1 MSKLKL
7 YIREKCPF
15 CMKVLDYMD
24 ENDLEDIEVIDIS
37 KDEMSEKEL
46 EEKGAKNQ
54 VPCLKI
60 DDRYMYESVDIIE
73 YLKENK

>member
-7 YIREKCPF
+7 YIRETCPF

-24 ENDLEDIEVIDIS
+24 ENNIEDIELIDIS
-37 KDEMSEKEL
+37 KDEMAKKEL
-46 EEKGAKNQ
+46 EEKGGKNQ

-60 DDRYMYESVDIIE
+60 DDRYMYESLDIIE

>member
-7 YIREKCPF
+7 YIRETCPF
-15 CMKVLDYMD
+15 CKKVLDYMD
-24 ENDLEDIEVIDIS
+24 ENNIEDIELIDIS
-37 KDEMSEKEL
+37 KDEMAKKEL
-46 EEKGAKNQ
+46 EEKGGKNQ

-60 DDRYMYESVDIIE
+60 DDRYMYESLDIIE

>member
-7 YIREKCPF
+7 YIRERCPF
-15 CMKVLDYMD
+15 CMKVLDYMN
-24 ENDLEDIEVIDIS
+24 ENNIEDIEVVDIS
-37 KDEMSEKEL
+37 KDEMAEKEL
-46 EEKGAKNQ
+46 EEKGGKNQ

-60 DDRYMYESVDIIE
+60 DDRYMYESLDIIE